1 MVLARYSL
9 IPSNPEHSKF
19 LDLSRLGLM
28 AIAVCMLCAI
38 AMFVILVL
46 GEQNTARLPA
56 HISSQPTATARAK
69 AETGKANSQPAAG
82 TTAAKNAIS
91 DSRTADTRRFLQF
104 SLTRSNRFRRLGP
117 VGVQVQKIDS
127 KRGYYD
133 VALLVKGHRLNRR
146 HVKVNEPVLITV
158 NNSEPPSE
166 LLVNDIGKDR
176 ISGYVSAPRSVTR

>member
-9 IPSNPEHSKF
+9 VPSNLERSKF
-19 LDLSRLGLM
+19 LDVSRLGLM

-38 AMFVILVL
+38 AMFVVLVL
-46 GEQNTARLPA
+46 GEQNSARLTK
-56 HISSQPTATARAK
+56 HSSFQATAISAAK
-69 AETGKANSQPAAG
+69 AETGKANPRPAAA
-82 TTAAKNAIS
+82 TTATSAPS
-91 DSRTADTRRFLQF
+91 DARTADSRRLLQF
-104 SLTRSNRFRRLGP
+104 SLTRSNRFRHLGP
-117 VGVQVQKIDS
+117 VGVQVQRIDS

-166 LLVNDIGKDR
+166 LLVNDIAKDR